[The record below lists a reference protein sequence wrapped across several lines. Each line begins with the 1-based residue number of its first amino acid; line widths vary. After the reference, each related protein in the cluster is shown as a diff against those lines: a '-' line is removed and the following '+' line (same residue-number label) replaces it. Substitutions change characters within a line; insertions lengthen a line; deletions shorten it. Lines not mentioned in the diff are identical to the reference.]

1 MYQAI
6 GKKTWVFPDGELPAP
21 GDYPAKGHES
31 VIILNTASEQACC
44 ELTLFF
50 TDREPVE
57 HIRVTVE
64 PRRVR
69 CIRMNNAA
77 DLGGYVLPLLTQ
89 YAMTWECSVPVVMM
103 YGRLDTTDQPMHFY
117 INQAYSE

>member
-1 MYQAI
+1 MNNAT
-6 GKKTWVFPDGELPAP
+6 GKRKWIFPDGELPAP

-31 VIILNTASEQACC
+31 VIILNTSDERADCR
-44 ELTLFF
+44 LTLYF
-50 TDREPVE
+50 TDSEPVE
-57 HIRVTVE
+57 NIMVSVE

-69 CIRMNNAA
+69 CIRMNNTD
-77 DLGGYVLPLLTQ
+77 DLEGYVIPECTQ
-89 YAMTWECSVPVVMM
+89 YAMMWECSVPVVMM